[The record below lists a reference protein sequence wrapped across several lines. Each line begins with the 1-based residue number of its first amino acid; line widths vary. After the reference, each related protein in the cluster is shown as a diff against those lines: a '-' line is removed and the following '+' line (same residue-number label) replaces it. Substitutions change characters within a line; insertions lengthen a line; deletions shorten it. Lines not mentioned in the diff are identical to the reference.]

1 MSALPATSRPAR
13 LSPVR
18 LSPARLSAALG
29 LPAPTAQQVAVIE
42 AGLSPS
48 LVVAGAGAG
57 KTETMAARVVWLVAN
72 DHVRP
77 EQVLGLT
84 FTRKAAQ
91 QLAARIRGRLRVLA
105 DSAVLDEVDPTGGLR
120 DRVRGGEPEVS
131 TYHAYAG
138 RLLAEHGL
146 RLPVE
151 PTARLLGETASW
163 QVAHR
168 VVSTW
173 SDPLDIDL
181 TPATVVARVRG
192 LAGQLAEHLVDA
204 EQLRDAHR
212 ELEHLVATLPR
223 GPGQRAAP
231 TVKLLEIIAAQQQ
244 RLTLLPLLDRLAETM
259 RRESSLD
266 FGSQMSLAATVAR
279 DHPEVGL
286 AERSRFRAVL
296 LDEYQDTGHAQRV
309 LLRALFGA
317 GVDPSLAL
325 TAVGDP
331 IQSIYGWRGASAAN
345 LPRFAADFPLD
356 AAGTPAPRREL
367 LTSWRNPPEALA
379 LANGISAQLR
389 ATGVPVSE
397 LQAKPA
403 AQPGLVRLALTNTVA
418 QELAWLA
425 GHVRRRYDDVLAQTT
440 AAGARRPPTAAV
452 LVRRRSDMAA
462 VADALRAEG
471 LPVEIVG
478 LGGLLDT
485 PEVRDVVS
493 VLRLLADPLA
503 GTAATRVLTGARWQ
517 LGAADLAA
525 LWRRARELAI
535 RGGGTELGEAPD
547 EEALRAALASAHP
560 GEHAEQAGLADALA
574 DPGRPARY
582 SADGWARITAVA
594 DELASLR
601 ERIGQPLPELVAEVE
616 RTLRV
621 DVEVSARP
629 GGVAV
634 GRAHLDAFADV
645 VVSWSSSTSSP
656 TLPGLLGYLAAAED
670 EEDGLSPGE
679 VEVDPDRVQVLTV
692 HAAKGLEWEVVA
704 VPHLNAGVFPA
715 GKRSSS
721 WLRNP
726 VELPPHLRGDAADPT
741 ADPSTGAGVGV
752 PVLDL
757 SGCTTRK
764 DLETVLAA
772 HESAVD
778 ARRREEERRLLYVAL
793 TRTEHTLL
801 LSGSHWG
808 ATGSRPRVPSEFL
821 VELRGL
827 VEGVGGAGGAG
838 TVEEWAAVPED
849 GAVNPASE
857 QVRSARWPVDPLG
870 ERRAAV
876 TAGAQL
882 VRDALVDLAVEL
894 HAATDDHPADDER
907 PDDPDGWVTDV
918 DALLAER
925 ERRRSRVREV
935 ELPAQLSVSQLVALR
950 RDPVEFAARLR
961 RPLPYPPSPLARRG
975 TEFHAWVERRF
986 GATRLLDLDDLPG
999 AGDEGAAP
1007 DADLAALQ
1015 AAFLRS
1021 PWAERRPVEVE
1032 VPFETEL
1039 AGTVVRGR
1047 IDAVFGAPGERFTV
1061 VDWKTGAVPDAAA
1074 RPALLVQLAAY
1085 RLAWAE
1091 LAGVAPE
1098 QVDAVFVYVRHDHTL
1113 AAPDLLDAAGLRA
1126 LLADATAGPDPDQ
1139 DSGSGAMGP

>member
-1 MSALPATSRPAR
+1 MSADLPPLTPRR
-13 LSPVR
+13 LNE
-18 LSPARLSAALG
+18 ALG
-29 LPAPTAQQVAVIE
+29 LPPPTAQQEAVVE
-42 AGLSPS
+42 APLSPS

-72 DHVRP
+72 NLVRP

-84 FTRKAAQ
+84 FTRKSAQ
-91 QLAARIRGRLRVLA
+91 QLASRVRGRLRLLA
-105 DSAVLDEVDPTGGLR
+105 ESAVLDEVDPTGGLR
-120 DRVRGGEPEVS
+120 ARVRGGEPEVS

-146 RLPVE
+146 RLPME
-151 PTARLLGETASW
+151 PSARLLGETAAW

-173 SDPLDIDL
+173 ADPLEVEL
-181 TPATVVARVRG
+181 TPATVTARVRG

-204 EQLRDAHR
+204 ERLGTAD
-212 ELEHLVATLPR
+212 LGIEHLVVTLPR
-223 GPGQRAAP
+223 GPRQRAEPSA
-231 TVKLLEIIAAQQQ
+231 KLLEVVAAQRQ
-244 RLTLLPLLDRLAETM
+244 RLALLPLLARLTEAM

-279 DHPEVGL
+279 DHPEVGA
-286 AERSRFRAVL
+286 AERGRFRAVL
-296 LDEYQDTGHAQRV
+296 LDEYQDTGHAQRI

-317 GVDPSLAL
+317 GVDPQLAL

-345 LPRFAADFPLD
+345 LPRFATDFPLD
-356 AAGTPAPRREL
+356 PAGTPAPRREL
-367 LTSWRNPPEALA
+367 LTSWRNPPEALT
-379 LANGISAQLR
+379 LANAVSGPLR

-397 LQAKPA
+397 LAAKPGA
-403 AQPGLVRLALTNTVA
+403 EPGEVRLALMGTVGE
-418 QELAWLA
+418 ELAWLA
-425 GHVRRRYDDVLAQTT
+425 RHVRRRYDEVLAETT
-440 AAGARRPPTAAV
+440 AAGSPKPPTAAV
-452 LVRRRSDMAA
+452 LVRRRADMAA

-471 LPVEIVG
+471 LPVEVVG

-503 GTAATRVLTGARWQ
+503 GTAAVRVLTGARWN
-517 LGAADLAA
+517 LGAADVSA

-535 RGGGTELGEAPD
+535 RGGGTELGEQPD
-547 EEALRAALASAHP
+547 EESLRAALASAHP

-574 DPGRPARY
+574 DPGHPQRY
-582 SADGWARITAVA
+582 SAAGWSRITALA

-621 DVEVSARP
+621 DVEVSARS
-629 GGVAV
+629 GRAAV

-645 VVSWSSSTSSP
+645 VVGFSTASAVP
-656 TLPGLLGYLAAAED
+656 TLPGLLSFLAAAEE
-670 EEDGLSPGE
+670 EEDGLTPGE
-679 VEVDPDRVQVLTV
+679 VEVDPNRVQVLTV
-692 HAAKGLEWEVVA
+692 HAAKGLEWQVVA
-704 VPHLNAGVFPA
+704 VPHLCAGVFPA
-715 GKRSSS
+715 GKQSSS

-726 VELPPHLRGDAADPT
+726 VELPSHLRGDAADPC
-741 ADPSTGAGVGV
+741 ADPTTGAGVGV

-757 SGCTTRK
+757 SGCGNRK
-764 DLETVLAA
+764 DLEDRLAA
-772 HESAVD
+772 HEDAMD
-778 ARRREEERRLLYVAL
+778 ARRLEEERRLLYVAL

-801 LSGSHWG
+801 VSGSHWG
-808 ATGSRPRVPSEFL
+808 ATGSKPRTPSAFL
-821 VELRGL
+821 LELREL
-827 VEGVGGAGGAG
+827 VGGTVDVAGAG
-838 TVEEWAAVPED
+838 SVDEWAPAPED

-857 QVRSARWPVDPLG
+857 HVRSVQWPTDPLG
-870 ERRAAV
+870 ARRGAV

-882 VRDALVDLAVEL
+882 VLDALSALAEDSDQ
-894 HAATDDHPADDER
+894 AGPPDER
-907 PDDPDGWVTDV
+907 TADPDGWVADV
-918 DALLAER
+918 EALLAER
-925 ERRRSRVREV
+925 DRRRHRVREV

-950 RDPVEFAARLR
+950 RDPAEFAARLR
-961 RPLPYPPSPLARRG
+961 RPLPYPPNPLARRG
-975 TEFHAWVERRF
+975 TEFHAWVERRY
-986 GATRLLDLDDLPG
+986 GSTRLLDLDDLPG

-1007 DADLAALQ
+1007 DADLEALQ
-1015 AAFLRS
+1015 EAFLRS
-1021 PWAERRPVEVE
+1021 PWADRRPVEVE

-1047 IDAVFGAPGERFTV
+1047 IDAVFGEADGRFTV
-1061 VDWKTGAVPDAAA
+1061 VDWKTGAVPEAVA

-1091 LAGVAPE
+1091 LSGVDPE
-1098 QVDAVFVYVRHDHTL
+1098 QVDAAFVYVRHNHVL
-1113 AAPDLLDAAGLRA
+1113 AAPDLLDADGLRA
-1126 LLADATAGPDPDQ
+1126 LLTDLPARSVPAREPTEPAPAPAPD
-1139 DSGSGAMGP
+1139 